1 MDSFILFKQLVGG
14 VILLDHLSNTPF
26 FYSYFSNR
34 LLPHSL
40 IRSKGIAVLIWLVWL
55 VCSFG
60 LLFNVF
66 PLESSICL
74 LALFRHFFINN
85 AEKSG
90 RGPQFLGFLLYF
102 VSLYM
107 VGFVLLD
114 RFASGQSFWLLVL
127 IFQIEIGLIIFSGGI
142 SKAYRGY
149 LNNQGAEYALS
160 NPSWGK
166 LFFLF
171 RRLSPHN
178 VLFKILNWTAVIAE
192 VAAGICLIFIP
203 FNSVGIILFG
213 LVFVFSLVMFR
224 VNTISLL
231 MLSMAIFLWK
241 SGPQITFFNFNS
253 ASVIDWLLFCYLI
266 HLIAVFSIKTCIY
279 CFKWMPPHCVN
290 RYTYFSDI
298 IHPIKVWTV
307 FLWFMVDFFVQV
319 SLVNKEDSPTEIVLY
334 NGFSNSFFNSYF
346 SLYGLIRY
354 LKCAESCTLM
364 CLFAKLKVKSDNE
377 DLLESNIIAYA
388 NTLCPAA
395 KHDTHTVKF
404 RFIMI
409 EKVDSTFKNTPI
421 LDISVDLSHQK
432 LTYLSPTILAMSI
445 AVFLYSI

>member
-1 MDSFILFKQLVGG
+1 
-14 VILLDHLSNTPF
+14 
-26 FYSYFSNR
+26 
-34 LLPHSL
+34 
-40 IRSKGIAVLIWLVWL
+40 
-55 VCSFG
+55 
-60 LLFNVF
+60 
-66 PLESSICL
+66 
-74 LALFRHFFINN
+74 
-85 AEKSG
+85 
-90 RGPQFLGFLLYF
+90 
-102 VSLYM
+102 
-107 VGFVLLD
+107 
-114 RFASGQSFWLLVL
+114 
-127 IFQIEIGLIIFSGGI
+127 
-142 SKAYRGY
+142 
-149 LNNQGAEYALS
+149 
-160 NPSWGK
+160 
-166 LFFLF
+166 
-171 RRLSPHN
+171 
-178 VLFKILNWTAVIAE
+178 
-192 VAAGICLIFIP
+192 
-203 FNSVGIILFG
+203 
-213 LVFVFSLVMFR
+213 
-224 VNTISLL
+224 
-231 MLSMAIFLWK
+231 
-241 SGPQITFFNFNS
+241 
-253 ASVIDWLLFCYLI
+253 
-266 HLIAVFSIKTCIY
+266 
-279 CFKWMPPHCVN
+279 MPPHCVN

-354 LKCAESCTLM
+354 LTCAAACTLM
-364 CLFAKLKVKSDNE
+364 GLFAKLKVKSDNE